1 MLNEIYYFLKP
12 FIPWSVRLALR
23 RQRAHSRLATY
34 ASTWPI
40 DPKAGVHPPSW
51 PGWPGGKQFAFVLTH
66 DVEGAKGLSRV
77 AQLAAL
83 ETRNGFRS
91 SFNFVPDGEYVL
103 SADLRE
109 NMIRQGFEVGV
120 HGLQHDGKL
129 YASKEEFAGK
139 AAQIRNF
146 LREWN
151 ACGFRSPLM
160 QHKLAWLHQLGVEY
174 DASTFDTDPF
184 EPEPDAVGTVFPFW
198 VPGPNNSGFV
208 ELPYTL
214 PQDFTLF
221 VVLREPNIDIWKKK
235 LDWVAACGGMALLNT
250 HPDYMC
256 FDGQP
261 KKDEFP
267 SAFYEEFLTYAKEK
281 YSGAYWSTTPCE
293 AARFYC
299 SSMPLTQRNSRKK
312 VCMLVHN
319 SYETDNRVR
328 RYAETLAKRG
338 DQVEV
343 IALTGGNAPLV
354 SEEING
360 VTVFRVQNRVRNERG
375 KWTYAWRLL
384 RFLVVSSIFM
394 TKRHHR
400 IKYDVVHVH
409 NLPDFLVFAAWYPKM
424 TGARIILDIH
434 DIVPEL
440 FANKFDAKP
449 GNLYIALLKFI
460 EKASAAFVDYVIVSN
475 HLWYEKL
482 LSRSVPKEKCSV
494 FLNHVDPALFYRRE
508 RTRTDDK
515 IIVIFPGSFQ
525 WHQGLDI
532 AIEAFALVQKRV
544 ANCEFH
550 IYGGGDEK
558 TELIALTE
566 KLGLNDKVKIFD
578 GAPLETIADLI
589 SNADLGVVPK
599 RADSFGNEAYST
611 KIMEFM
617 SQGIPVVVSRTKI
630 DNFYFDNS
638 VVRFFTSGD
647 VKALAEAMIEVIEN
661 AALREKLIAGGY
673 RYVDLHSW
681 DRRKHE
687 YLNLVDTLST
697 QIFSSIGSR
706 AIEPVHADR

>member
-23 RQRAHSRLATY
+23 RQRARSRRATY
-34 ASTWPI
+34 ADTWPI
-40 DPKAGVHPPSW
+40 DAKAGAHPPGW

-91 SFNFVPDGEYVL
+91 SFNFVPEGEYVL

-109 NMIRQGFEVGV
+109 NIIRQGFEVGV

-198 VPGPNNSGFV
+198 VPGPNKSGFV

-221 VVLREPNIDIWKKK
+221 VVLREPNIEIWKKK
-235 LDWVAACGGMALLNT
+235 LDWVAARGGMALLNT

-256 FDGQP
+256 FEGQP

-267 SAFYEEFLTYAKEK
+267 AAFYKEFLTYAKEK
-281 YSGAYWSTTPCE
+281 YEGAYWNPTPCE
-293 AARFYC
+293 VARFFC
-299 SSMPLTQRNSRKK
+299 SAMPLTERNSRKK

-319 SYETDNRVR
+319 TYETDNRVR

-343 IALTGGNAPLV
+343 IALTGGTGPMV

-360 VTVFRVQNRVRNERG
+360 VRVFRVQNRVRNERG
-375 KWTYAWRLL
+375 KWTYAWRLM

-394 TKRHHR
+394 SKRHHR

-475 HLWYEKL
+475 HMWYEKL

-558 TELIALTE
+558 AELIALAE

-578 GAPLETIADLI
+578 GVPLEMIADLI

-647 VKALAEAMIEVIEN
+647 VQALAEAMCEVIEN
-661 AALREKLIAGGY
+661 DALREKLIAGGY

-681 DRRKHE
+681 DRRKNE
-687 YLNLVDTLST
+687 YLSLVDTLST
-697 QIFSSIGSR
+697 QIFSSTDSR
-706 AIEPVHADR
+706 AIEPIPADR

>member
-1 MLNEIYYFLKP
+1 
-12 FIPWSVRLALR
+12 
-23 RQRAHSRLATY
+23 
-34 ASTWPI
+34 
-40 DPKAGVHPPSW
+40 
-51 PGWPGGKQFAFVLTH
+51 
-66 DVEGAKGLSRV
+66 
-77 AQLAAL
+77 
-83 ETRNGFRS
+83 
-91 SFNFVPDGEYVL
+91 
-103 SADLRE
+103 
-109 NMIRQGFEVGV
+109 
-120 HGLQHDGKL
+120 
-129 YASKEEFAGK
+129 
-139 AAQIRNF
+139 
-146 LREWN
+146 
-151 ACGFRSPLM
+151 
-160 QHKLAWLHQLGVEY
+160 
-174 DASTFDTDPF
+174 
-184 EPEPDAVGTVFPFW
+184 
-198 VPGPNNSGFV
+198 
-208 ELPYTL
+208 L

-221 VVLREPNIDIWKKK
+221 VVLREPNIEIWKKK
-235 LDWVAACGGMALLNT
+235 LDWVAACGGMALVNT

-256 FDGQP
+256 FGEKT

-267 SAFYEEFLTYAKEK
+267 SAFYEEFLAYANEK
-281 YSGAYWSTTPCE
+281 YAGAYWSTTPCE
-293 AARFYC
+293 VARFYC
-299 SSMPLTQRNSRKK
+299 SAMPLTERNSRKK

-319 SYETDNRVR
+319 TYETDNRVR
-328 RYAETLAKRG
+328 RYAEALAKRG

-394 TKRHHR
+394 TKRHQR

-494 FLNHVDPALFYRRE
+494 FLNHVDPGLFYRRE
-508 RTRTDDK
+508 RTREDDK
-515 IIVIFPGSFQ
+515 IIIIFPGSFQ

-566 KLGLNDKVKIFD
+566 TLGLNGKVKIFD
-578 GAPLETIADLI
+578 SAPLETIADLI

-617 SQGIPVVVSRTKI
+617 SQGVPVVVSRTKI

-647 VKALAEAMIEVIEN
+647 VKALAEGMCDVIEN
-661 AALREKLIAGGY
+661 SGLREKLIAGGY

-697 QIFSSIGSR
+697 QIFSSNGSR
-706 AIEPVHADR
+706 AIEPAHADR